1 MTLNPEDPRPVSQQI
16 ADVLRAEIAD
26 GTLEPKAKLDSVR
39 QLASRFAV
47 STQAADKALRILKS
61 EGLTYTNVG
70 RGTFVRAEAASELA
84 SREHS
89 PEFLA
94 LSARLDK
101 LFELVDS
108 INDRLLTLEGSRT
121 GGESRPPQDG

>member
-39 QLASRFAV
+39 QLATRFEV
-47 STQAADKALRILKS
+47 STQAADKALRILKA

-70 RGTFVRAEAASELA
+70 RGTFVRAEAANELA

-89 PEFLA
+89 PEFAA
-94 LSARLDK
+94 LNARLDE

-108 INDRLLTLEGSRT
+108 INGRLMTLEGSHAHSD
-121 GGESRPPQDG
+121 SRPPQGE